1 MKKLLILCSSIYV
14 KNQFFYKHSINLQYG
29 KDRVEQYIEGFKSL
43 SENKVYN
50 FFDTSLLIDNTTNK
64 IVDSKILKNI
74 PVNIIKKLKKNNN
87 KGLYNKGAG
96 VIESLLTVKEI
107 ISKHDRV
114 FYFEPKLNLQ
124 DISIVEKYFENKK
137 NIFYTFE
144 NDNQVKSGYFWSSS
158 VDLVE
163 FIGSIN
169 LDKMIKGKIN
179 LENYCMIFILK
190 EIQRLLKVIAHC
202 GKILEIMNGSNIR
215 SSYKENNF
223 EIEFERI
230 CNKFKP
236 VSILEIGL
244 LDGYSLELFEKYTL
258 KSTQIKGVDIFED
271 YKFKN
276 ADKDYLIQK
285 FINYKN
291 VTIENGDFF
300 TYYKKK
306 EEYDLI
312 HIDISNDGDIY
323 KFAIENYLNL
333 AKKALLLEG
342 GSEDRDKVEW
352 MIKYNKTP
360 INKYLK
366 KISSNI
372 DFKIIEKFP
381 SMTIISTQ

>member
-14 KNQFFYKHSINLQYG
+14 KKPIFYKHSINLQYG

-74 PVNIIKKLKKNNN
+74 PVNIIKKLNKNNN

-144 NDNQVKSGYFWSSS
+144 NDNQVKSGYFWSSA

-169 LDKMIKGKIN
+169 LDKMIKEKRN
-179 LENYCMIFILK
+179 LEKLLYDFYIKRNT
-190 EIQRLLKVIAHC
+190 EIIEGDCSLWKDS
-202 GKILEIMNGSNIR
+202 G
-215 SSYKENNF
+215 NN
-223 EIEFERI
+223 
-230 CNKFKP
+230 
-236 VSILEIGL
+236 
-244 LDGYSLELFEKYTL
+244 
-258 KSTQIKGVDIFED
+258 
-271 YKFKN
+271 
-276 ADKDYLIQK
+276 
-285 FINYKN
+285 
-291 VTIENGDFF
+291 
-300 TYYKKK
+300 
-306 EEYDLI
+306 
-312 HIDISNDGDIY
+312 
-323 KFAIENYLNL
+323 
-333 AKKALLLEG
+333 
-342 GSEDRDKVEW
+342 EW
-352 MIKYNKTP
+352 IKY
-360 INKYLK
+360 
-366 KISSNI
+366 
-372 DFKIIEKFP
+372 
-381 SMTIISTQ
+381 